1 MVPVGEGAGVG
12 GILSEF
18 LTAPAPHASGA
29 EGVPRGAASRLL
41 CPFPVGQFPRQEG
54 RLCAVMVVAE
64 AVVGTRPG

>member
-29 EGVPRGAASRLL
+29 EGSGVSPPVPISCGAVSEA
-41 CPFPVGQFPRQEG
+41 G
-54 RLCAVMVVAE
+54 RE
-64 AVVGTRPG
+64 AMCCDGGG